1 MVSLDKVSTLI
12 FHNLK
17 KSKGQYIS
25 FGIIICLTALIM
37 NIALVLAFQTF
48 NAYDDRFIELNTA
61 DVNFM
66 IPKAADNNELIDEI
80 KKIEGVSEAEKHEG
94 IFVTAVVHEFAD
106 SDFDMNTVFYNLD
119 GERTINLLDA
129 SKYSEKDE
137 NIVYIP
143 LYMKELG
150 GFAEGGDISYTI
162 DSKDYFFKIGG
173 IVSEMQYGNY
183 GTGLIGGYFPTAAYE
198 KLAVEQEERLVA
210 EYSLKCADTAD
221 LPGVKN
227 AVTDILKDKGI
238 PALNVNDREASKQT
252 RTMVCSLL
260 IIIFLALAAI
270 ILAVSI
276 FLSSFRIRSAIEDEL
291 AQMGVLKA
299 VGYTSKLI
307 IRSAVLPYTLTGA
320 VAAIAGAV
328 LSYAVLPSVAGILA
342 IQSGFTYT
350 PAFDIA
356 ALLIVAAIPVLAIF
370 LFSYISARR
379 IYKLEPID
387 AIRGTRGKGG
397 TGQSILLAAL
407 SVGIMVLLSFAGT
420 LLYNVSAV
428 PDNFMNTISEES
440 PSVIFTAQKDK
451 MSELKETLQKDSRVK
466 LVLEYSTVPVSYADG
481 SLTAFVCE
489 DFEKTL
495 NDICYEGKSPSGEN
509 EIAVGN
515 ALAEQ
520 YPIGSRISITASDS
534 SENYTVTGYIQSVN
548 NAGMV
553 CRLTSKGYEKIGT
566 IPDTVNVYLN
576 DKGAEAFINEYEEDY
591 ASLVASSVNYE
602 QLSEN
607 GMKMYAG
614 IVSAVTVVL
623 FVISVLM
630 ALLVL
635 YVIIHSMISR
645 RRQEFGI
652 YKAIGYTSGQ
662 LTMMT
667 VTRFIPI
674 VAAASIAAAIGG
686 IWYLPA
692 INQTIFS
699 GIGAIKN
706 HFEISVPILLIAAV
720 IFTCT
725 AFLISVL
732 LAAPI
737 KRITAY
743 SLLKD

>member
-1 MVSLDKVSTLI
+1 MDKVSTLI
-12 FHNLK
+12 IHNLK

-25 FGIIICLTALIM
+25 FGVIICLTAFIM

-48 NAYDDRFIELNTA
+48 NAYDRRFSELDTA

-66 IPKAADNNELIDEI
+66 IPRSADDDDIID
-80 KKIEGVSEAEKHEG
+80 KIRNIDGVSEAEKHNG
-94 IFVTAVVHEFAD
+94 IFVTATVHEFMD
-106 SDFDMNTVFYNLD
+106 SDFEMNTVFYDLD
-119 GERTINLLDA
+119 EERTLNLLDV
-129 SKYSEKDE
+129 SEYSEKSE
-137 NIVYIP
+137 NTVYVP

-150 GFAEGGDISYTI
+150 GFAEGGDITYSINGEEY
-162 DSKDYFFKIGG
+162 SFKIGG

-183 GTGLIGGYFPTAAYE
+183 GTGLIGGYFPPAAYE
-198 KLAVEQEERLVA
+198 KFANEQDERLIT
-210 EYSLKCADTAD
+210 EYSLKCDDNAE
-221 LPGVKN
+221 LLRVKN
-227 AVTDILKDKGI
+227 AVTDILSDKGTA
-238 PALNVNDREASKQT
+238 ALSINDKDASKQT
-252 RTMVCSLL
+252 RTMVCTLL
-260 IIIFLALAAI
+260 IIVFLALAAI
-270 ILAVSI
+270 ILAVSV
-276 FLSSFRIRSAIEDEL
+276 FLSSFRIRSTIEDEL

-320 VAAIAGAV
+320 AAAIAGAA
-328 LSYAVLPSVAGILA
+328 LSYAVLPCVAGILA

-350 PAFDIA
+350 PAFDAA
-356 ALLIVAAIPVLAIF
+356 ALLIVVALPVLAIF
-370 LFSYISARR
+370 LFSYISAGR

-387 AIRGTRGKGG
+387 AIRGTRGKSGA
-397 TGQSILLAAL
+397 GQGILLSAL
-407 SVGIMVLLSFAGT
+407 SIGIMVLLSFAGT
-420 LLYNVSAV
+420 LLYNVNV
-428 PDNFMNTISEES
+428 KPDNFMNTISEET
-440 PSVIFTAQKDK
+440 PSVVFTAQKDK
-451 MSELKETLQKDSRVK
+451 MTELKETLQSDSRVK
-466 LVLEYSTVPVSYADG
+466 LVLEYSTAAVSCADG

-489 DFEKTL
+489 DFKKAA
-495 NDICYEGKSPSGEN
+495 NDICYEGRSPADKN

-515 ALAEQ
+515 ALADRCS
-520 YPIGSRISITASDS
+520 IGSSISITV
-534 SENYTVTGYIQSVN
+534 SEKSELYTVTGYIQSVN
-548 NAGMV
+548 NAGRV
-553 CRLTSKGYEKIGT
+553 CQLTSGGYEKLGES
-566 IPDTVNVYLN
+566 PSTVNVYLR
-576 DKGAEAFINEYEEDY
+576 DKGADTFITEYEE
-591 ASLVASSVNYE
+591 AHEPLIASSVNYE

-607 GMKMYAG
+607 GRTLYAG

-652 YKAIGYTSGQ
+652 YKAIGYTSRQ

-667 VTRFIPI
+667 VTRFMPI
-674 VAAASIAAAIGG
+674 VGVSSAAAAIAG

-692 INQTIFS
+692 INRTILS

-706 HFEISVPILLIAAV
+706 HFEISIPIQLIAAV